1 MIVTVMMRV
10 IVMMIVMMIV
20 IVIVMVIVMVVRVI
34 VMMIVMMV
42 MFSTTQQARGLRAV
56 MILCNANA
64 RWRNTVQCS
73 TVQYRTV

>member
-10 IVMMIVMMIV
+10 IVMMMVIMIVRVIVMMIV
-20 IVIVMVIVMVVRVI
+20 MMVRVI

-42 MFSTTQQARGLRAV
+42 MFYTTQQARGLRAV
-56 MILCNANA
+56 MILCNVNA

-73 TVQYRTV
+73 TVQYRTM